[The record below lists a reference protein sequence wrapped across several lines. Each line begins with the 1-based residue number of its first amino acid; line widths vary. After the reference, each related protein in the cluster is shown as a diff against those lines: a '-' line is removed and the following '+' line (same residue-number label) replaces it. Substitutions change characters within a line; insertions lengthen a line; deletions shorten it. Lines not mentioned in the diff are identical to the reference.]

1 MLNHVKS
8 LLPVKSPFL
17 PGEKLEGVQDA
28 LKGFQA
34 ANGVLW
40 FHQEAGP
47 GVSAELM
54 VGDAFFLG
62 TTGEWLMGGCFIY
75 LNACNVRIYTVPNN
89 EHFISWSGY
98 LRFAMSWDAAWQP
111 VIWCRIML
119 WGLLKTT
126 FWELKIWMLHVKGVG
141 NCMTKGQE
149 QGPPIWEFE
158 GMQHHV
164 VMVV

>member
-1 MLNHVKS
+1 LCWLIAQFCWLNHVKS
-8 LLPVKSPFL
+8 LLPVKSPLL

-75 LNACNVRIYTVPNN
+75 LNACNVRIFFSLPNN
-89 EHFISWSGY
+89 EHFIRS
-98 LRFAMSWDAAWQP
+98 
-111 VIWCRIML
+111 
-119 WGLLKTT
+119 
-126 FWELKIWMLHVKGVG
+126 
-141 NCMTKGQE
+141 
-149 QGPPIWEFE
+149 
-158 GMQHHV
+158 
-164 VMVV
+164 